1 VNPTD
6 EATPPPRRYHHGALP
21 DALLAAAEAVLRRDG
36 IGGLGLRAIAREA
49 GVSHAAPKHHFG
61 DTTGLLS
68 ALAAAGYTRLADAMR
83 QAAPEGGD
91 VGSRRNA
98 IARAYVHFADA
109 NPALFGLM
117 FRNEKI
123 DMQQPVLRAAASE
136 AMRVMAAIIGGA
148 PRLPDAPPTALSDT
162 EAMQITAAWAYVHGL
177 ATLLIDQR
185 LRGIVRLAPGFDAPL
200 ALVDAVLEDGG
211 VGLRFS
217 APA

>member
-1 VNPTD
+1 MNPVD
-6 EATPPPRRYHHGALP
+6 EEEAPPSRRYHHGALP

-61 DTTGLLS
+61 DITGLLS
-68 ALAAAGYTRLADAMR
+68 ALAAAGFTRLADAMR

-91 VGSRRNA
+91 ARSRRKA
-98 IARAYVHFADA
+98 IARAYVHFAYA

-148 PRLPDAPPTALSDT
+148 PQLPDAPPATLGDA

-177 ATLLIDQR
+177 AVLLIDQR
-185 LRGIVRLAPGFDAPL
+185 LRSIVRLAPGFDEPL
-200 ALVDAVLEDGG
+200 ALVDAVLVGIE
-211 VGLRFS
+211 VGLQF
-217 APA
+217 PE